1 MSAEP
6 HAPHAPSETPQAV
19 ASTITI
25 RFPSPGVS
33 GADVTAHNVTEGQF
47 YEAAFLIDTMAREVR
62 AGQAMRAAQRR
73 PGLAVPTAEEIRQAM
88 AAVMGQ
94 GEAGA

>member
-6 HAPHAPSETPQAV
+6 HAPHAPHEAPQAV

-25 RFPSPGVS
+25 RFPGPGAA
-33 GADVTAHNVTEGQF
+33 GADVAAHNVTEGQF

-73 PGLAVPTAEEIRQAM
+73 PGLAIPTPDEIAQAVAEALHRPL
-88 AAVMGQ
+88 
-94 GEAGA
+94 AGP